1 MKHDFDLDR
10 RKFLV
15 TVGRVGL
22 AVPGSLVVPLPRAV
36 NAQTQTPPQ
45 EADCDQ

>member
-15 TVGRVGL
+15 TVGRAELTVAGTLGRGL
-22 AVPGSLVVPLPRAV
+22 GQPAGHQKGT
-36 NAQTQTPPQ
+36 NAR
-45 EADCDQ
+45 